1 MGLKSCHVQV
11 GDKVNHSDSS
21 GDKCYLVLFIAK
33 KLYDLLGKE
42 KSKTNQMKAVIMYS
56 FGNMQSRVSG
66 RHHGT
71 ARKNMIDFW
80 CLPNDSSM
88 TSEMQLPEVIGT

>member
-42 KSKTNQMKAVIMYS
+42 KSKTNKMKAVIKYS

-71 ARKNMIDFW
+71 AGKNI
-80 CLPNDSSM
+80 CLIFGACQM
-88 TSEMQLPEVIGT
+88 TALSLLRLNCLK